1 MQSVNF
7 FTPISVDKNAP
18 ASLKLVAA
26 VDTYFYLGGKKA
38 LVILGEKEG
47 ASQGTLHYDTISS
60 LFKTCLKVIS
70 YCTLILPVLMFFAK
84 CALRFSYKFHLI
96 DLRENLGRGIEISQ
110 EALMQAQLI
119 CREGEGDAAWH
130 VKNDELLIFS
140 LPQLAPGLIFKAV
153 PFEKEVSFTVET
165 VSLLSMSFGGSRNSE
180 PFLVKV
186 DAKTWVEKC
195 FEHLVFKR
203 EQSLKG
209 GDRGASISQAKL
221 VETGDGLI
229 IAEKRDEVGNQGGL
243 LDEAGLQH
251 VRKRVALVKRMMK
264 ETCALF

>member
-110 EALMQAQLI
+110 EALIQAQLI
-119 CREGEGDAAWH
+119 CKEGKGDAVWH

-140 LPQLAPGLIFKAV
+140 LPKSAPDLIFKAV
-153 PFEKEVSFTVET
+153 PFGKEVSFTVET

-180 PFLVKV
+180 PFVVEV

-195 FEHLVFKR
+195 FEYLVFKR
-203 EQSLKG
+203 EQSLK

-229 IAEKRDEVGNQGGL
+229 IVGKRDEVGNQSGL

-264 ETCALF
+264 ETRALF